1 MVGKIV
7 QWPWNQPVSMVG
19 LCKLPWSFT
28 WRTSGTITRACNT
41 KMGAPLMS
49 ARENGEK
56 QLQVYVKRLIEKEKR
71 KENEWTMKIQTITK

>member
-1 MVGKIV
+1 
-7 QWPWNQPVSMVG
+7 
-19 LCKLPWSFT
+19 
-28 WRTSGTITRACNT
+28 
-41 KMGAPLMS
+41 LMS